1 MNQKLYLWKIY
12 QNENND
18 YDTYSAAIVVA
29 PDEESA
35 RNIHPSSQFTKGS
48 PEENDLRSRPSSY
61 VWSGTD
67 IFGSKIGEWLWD
79 DGTPGWCGA
88 WTSPAHVK
96 AILVGE
102 ALPGMIEG
110 HVVCASFHAG

>member
-1 MNQKLYLWKIY
+1 MSQKLYLWKIC

-18 YDTYSAAIVVA
+18 YDTYSDAIVVA
-29 PDEESA
+29 SDEESA
-35 RNIHPSSQFTKGS
+35 RNTHPIGS
-48 PEENDLRSRPSSY
+48 WTVEPEKEINLRSRASSY
-61 VWSGTD
+61 TWSETG
-67 IFGSKIGEWLWD
+67 GWLYE
-79 DGTPGWCGA
+79 DGKPVYDSS

-102 ALPGMIEG
+102 ALPGMIDG

>member
-1 MNQKLYLWKIY
+1 MSQKLYLWKIY
-12 QNENND
+12 QNENNG
-18 YDTYSAAIVVA
+18 YDTYSEAIVVA

-35 RNIHPSSQFTKGS
+35 RNIHPFRSWTVE
-48 PEENDLRSRPSSY
+48 PEKEINLRSRASSY
-61 VWSGTD
+61 TWSETG
-67 IFGSKIGEWLWD
+67 GWLYE
-79 DGTPGWCGA
+79 DGKPVYDSS

-102 ALPGMIEG
+102 ALPGMIDD

>member
-1 MNQKLYLWKIY
+1 MSQKLYLWKIY

-18 YDTYSAAIVVA
+18 YDTYSDAIVVA

-35 RNIHPSSQFTKGS
+35 RNIHPSKQFTGP
-48 PEENDLRSRPSSY
+48 PEETDLRSRASSY
-61 VWSGTD
+61 TWSEVGGWLYED
-67 IFGSKIGEWLWD
+67 GEPAYDSSW
-79 DGTPGWCGA
+79 A
-88 WTSPAHVK
+88 SPAHVK
-96 AILVGE
+96 VILVGD